1 MKTLADLKEIR
12 YKAKEKMKLRGSDT
26 HIKTVSEYLAAK
38 AN

>member
-26 HIKTVSEYLAAK
+26 RIKIVSAYLAAK
-38 AN
+38 GN